1 MTSPRKPAKQ
11 SSGWGGF
18 LQQAVL
24 SVESRL
30 DNILADEDQLSA
42 KTTTANRQPENGGQG
57 TSLPSIHHY
66 VKRLIC
72 LSSCFNEH
80 IEKFIRSKDK

>member
-30 DNILADEDQLSA
+30 DTILADEEQS
-42 KTTTANRQPENGGQG
+42 TTKPTSSGNAQESNGRGRAPHG
-57 TSLPSIHHY
+57 LFPLKDADLLLHSVSRYLEKL
-66 VKRLIC
+66 VKRK
-72 LSSCFNEH
+72 N
-80 IEKFIRSKDK
+80 K